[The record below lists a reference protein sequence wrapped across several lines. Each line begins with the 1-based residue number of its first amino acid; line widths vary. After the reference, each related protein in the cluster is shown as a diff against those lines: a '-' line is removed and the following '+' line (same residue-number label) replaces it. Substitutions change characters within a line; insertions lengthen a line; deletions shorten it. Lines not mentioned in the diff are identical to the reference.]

1 MTTLLFSSSKVPTIM
16 TWTLPRDPTLLHW
29 PNTTLESATLGQIS
43 SPALKPFANTHEV
56 CLQKN
61 ILSISPLPLAKYSQV
76 RYFGRNIWSSGVS
89 LKILQNAVQT
99 RWPCVNKTQ
108 QLKVITK
115 SLDCGY
121 NLKLKMGAGR
131 QELIRW
137 FMMHLLNKVAPLV
150 KRARGNKK
158 IFFGPAY

>member
-1 MTTLLFSSSKVPTIM
+1 MDSSKRPDFAPLAEHYPGERHARPDQFSWFETICKYSWGM
-16 TWTLPRDPTLLHW
+16 
-29 PNTTLESATLGQIS
+29 
-43 SPALKPFANTHEV
+43 PAK
-56 CLQKN
+56 K

-121 NLKLKMGAGR
+121 NLKLEMGAGR